1 VEPLGAGEYA
11 LSRISGEYVFFNPKL
26 SLNPSA
32 VEMATSLESQGD
44 SELNHETPVLIK
56 ELTIKGSK
64 YRAFLASTRNNQ
76 LSLKLYDE
84 TGKKVSG
91 TYISKNI
98 PIKACDLIQTPYGE
112 LLILT
117 QVRVMGSYNRIGTIK
132 LSKANL
138 EDLVTVE

>member
-1 VEPLGAGEYA
+1 
-11 LSRISGEYVFFNPKL
+11 
-26 SLNPSA
+26 
-32 VEMATSLESQGD
+32 MATSLEAQGD

-56 ELTIKGSK
+56 ELTIKGAK
-64 YRAFLASTRNNQ
+64 YQAFLASTRSNQ

-84 TGKKVSG
+84 TGKKVAG

>member
-1 VEPLGAGEYA
+1 MNQLEPLGTGEYA
-11 LSRISGEYVFFNPKL
+11 ISRISGEYVFFNPKL

-32 VEMATSLESQGD
+32 VEMATSLEAQGD

-56 ELTIKGSK
+56 ELTIKGAK
-64 YRAFLASTRNNQ
+64 YRAFLASTRSNQ

-84 TGKKVSG
+84 TGKKVAG
-91 TYISKNI
+91 
-98 PIKACDLIQTPYGE
+98 TPYGE

-138 EDLVTVE
+138 ESLVTPE